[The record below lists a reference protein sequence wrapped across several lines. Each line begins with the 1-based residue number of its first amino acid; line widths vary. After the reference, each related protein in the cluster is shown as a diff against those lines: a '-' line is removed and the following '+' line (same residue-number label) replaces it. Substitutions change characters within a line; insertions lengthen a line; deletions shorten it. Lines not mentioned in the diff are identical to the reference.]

1 MKTNKKGFTLIELI
15 IVSTIMVMIMGAIL
29 NFIQPMNNFYQR
41 TLYNSDANDVGN
53 ILQDTFESQIRY
65 ATNIC
70 VLEGYEGVPAVVDG
84 YLRDSTGGKAINAK
98 YTDVIVIDND
108 SLRGSVMAGYDENG
122 NVAHRKRARGQLLYA
137 PLNKDGIDM
146 DKLEIVGGEPL
157 YSDMKCEFEG
167 YINVD
172 DSKNN
177 CLTLSSKLYKP
188 EGNGTS
194 YDFKKLIFNQKRDF
208 ELVNINLRSDV
219 ITKYSKYSAEYYTT
233 RVDTNDPTKYLAQT
247 LDYAKFAR
255 ESTSTSSNPNVSYL
269 YNGND
274 ENGNAISFTYIFYTK
289 SVPDNEKVTITV
301 KHEDGATIAEKT
313 DFSSGSIVT
322 DAMLTEWKTLA
333 NSPAYVGLHQIGSD
347 WYRITF
353 KYFDANGA
361 DFETIKDA
369 AITNDLELIARYD
382 KQIVPSPS
390 FWVKFYDRFDDSN
403 VWIDDAN
410 GKYNSN
416 PYWSVPIYT
425 PVCSEGDDVLDSIE
439 VKYPGGDG
447 VHEFDHWEDG
457 SGNVLALNEL
467 GTTSHGNNLYYRTIY
482 GDEEYFA
489 VYKDPAVLTF
499 VDETDAELNPSGDSD
514 VVTIRHS
521 ATGNEVTLSSEFT
534 TSPEIQAFINAKTA
548 AKKTITWK
556 VYDSSNNY
564 VADLETMSSFP
575 DTENNFWVKPELGD
589 MPAATLPS
597 SVIETEKN
605 VSNLAYYAG
614 TEKVGNDYKNF
625 HYPTVNLKFSYRN
638 NSDTDID
645 NVTITV
651 EVEFNV
657 DIESLGVVISDENGS
672 VSLSGNKLYIT
683 KTGNLPK
690 YQSGDISLG
699 CKVQYIEKI
708 YDEQAAKDM
717 LKVLNVKHY

>member
-108 SLRGSVMAGYDENG
+108 SLRGGVMAGFDFSNP
-122 NVAHRKRARGQLLYA
+122 NDTVAHRKRARGQLLYA

-172 DSKNN
+172 DAKNN

-255 ESTSTSSNPNVSYL
+255 ETTSTSSNPNVSYL

-313 DFSSGSIVT
+313 DFTSGSIVT

-425 PVCSEGDDVLDSIE
+425 PVCSEGDDLLDSIE

-457 SGNVLALNEL
+457 SGNVLALNEY
-467 GTTSHGNNLYYRTIY
+467 GTTSHGNDLYYRTIY

-489 VYKDPAVLTF
+489 VYKDPAELRF
-499 VDETDAELNPSGDSD
+499 VQEDDSDLPGGDNVVIIKHSASGSD
-514 VVTIRHS
+514 VV
-521 ATGNEVTLSSEFT
+521 SSNDFKAK
-534 TSPEIQAFINAKTA
+534 IDNNAYVNAINAA
-548 AKKTITWK
+548 HKTITWE
-556 VYDSSNNY
+556 VFDSSNTPIGLLSEITSFPESENSFKVKAI
-564 VADLETMSSFP
+564 VADPPASGANLQITNLTKPEPANWGTYCSCPQITIKNVGTGASVDNEKTVEIEFSDTVGSINGAWGIVDASEITVNGNFISFP
-575 DTENNFWVKPELGD
+575 T
-589 MPAATLPS
+589 
-597 SVIETEKN
+597 
-605 VSNLAYYAG
+605 
-614 TEKVGNDYKNF
+614 
-625 HYPTVNLKFSYRN
+625 
-638 NSDTDID
+638 
-645 NVTITV
+645 
-651 EVEFNV
+651 
-657 DIESLGVVISDENGS
+657 
-672 VSLSGNKLYIT
+672 
-683 KTGNLPK
+683 
-690 YQSGDISLG
+690 
-699 CKVQYIEKI
+699 
-708 YDEQAAKDM
+708 
-717 LKVLNVKHY
+717 KVLNPNSEAIQYFQIYSANNNNQFKPVNARIY

>member
-289 SVPDNEKVTITV
+289 SVPDNENVTITV
-301 KHEDGATIAEKT
+301 KHEDGATIAEET
-313 DFSSGSIVT
+313 NFTSGSIVT
-322 DAMLTEWKTLA
+322 DAMLTNWKTLA
-333 NSPAYVGLHQIGSD
+333 NAPAYVGLHQIGSEY
-347 WYRITF
+347 YRITF

-382 KQIVPSPS
+382 KQKVPSPS
-390 FWVKFYDRFDDSN
+390 FHVTFYDRFDNSN
-403 VWIDDAN
+403 AWIDDAN

-425 PVCSEGDDVLDSIE
+425 PVCSEGDGLLDEIE

-457 SGNVLALNEL
+457 SGNVLALNER
-467 GTTSHGNNLYYRTIY
+467 GTTSHGDDLYYRTIY

-489 VYKDPAVLTF
+489 VYKDPAELTF
-499 VDETDAELNPSGDSD
+499 IQDDGVEMGKVIIKHSSSYADLTSNSDYITNIANNSYVNAKQAAKKKIVWEVLDSGDNPVCNLDSMTEFPDNTYRIKARLEDMPEGLNITSFGVPTLNWGVAEYPITISNATSDNLYIKTMTVNFPSSFAFDSYYCYDNSRNSSGTISAGASSVTITFPKDKWNAPMVPANGTLSVTLQLKRSNPNQIDPNNESASAYELSIGDVTVDET
-514 VVTIRHS
+514 
-521 ATGNEVTLSSEFT
+521 FT
-534 TSPEIQAFINAKTA
+534 
-548 AKKTITWK
+548 
-556 VYDSSNNY
+556 D
-564 VADLETMSSFP
+564 
-575 DTENNFWVKPELGD
+575 
-589 MPAATLPS
+589 
-597 SVIETEKN
+597 
-605 VSNLAYYAG
+605 
-614 TEKVGNDYKNF
+614 
-625 HYPTVNLKFSYRN
+625 
-638 NSDTDID
+638 
-645 NVTITV
+645 
-651 EVEFNV
+651 
-657 DIESLGVVISDENGS
+657 
-672 VSLSGNKLYIT
+672 
-683 KTGNLPK
+683 
-690 YQSGDISLG
+690 
-699 CKVQYIEKI
+699 
-708 YDEQAAKDM
+708 
-717 LKVLNVKHY
+717 

>member
-167 YINVD
+167 YINID

-301 KHEDGATIAEKT
+301 KHEDGATIAENT
-313 DFSSGSIVT
+313 DFTSGSIVT
-322 DAMLTEWKTLA
+322 DAMLTEWKNLA

-390 FWVKFYDRFDDSN
+390 FHVTFYDRFDDSN
-403 VWIDDAN
+403 AWIDDAN

-425 PVCSEGDDVLDSIE
+425 PVCSEGDDVLDEIE

-457 SGNVLALNEL
+457 LGNVLALNER
-467 GTTSHGNNLYYRTIY
+467 GTTSHGDDLYYRTIY

-489 VYKDPAVLTF
+489 VYKDPAELTF
-499 VDETDAELNPSGDSD
+499 IQDDGVEMGKVIIKHSSSYADLTSNSDYISNIANNSYVNAKQAANKIIVWEVLDTSDNPVCNLDSMTEFPDNTYRIKARLEDKTTPPGAFEVNITINVVDGSNNLFQFNNAGGVEPDFEVYSGDGSTCL
-514 VVTIRHS
+514 VPRTKNWSGSILSGQVHAGETYKFYIYS
-521 ATGNEVTLSSEFT
+521 TNMTLNYAYNGTVTLT
-534 TSPEIQAFINAKTA
+534 GDA
-548 AKKTITWK
+548 
-556 VYDSSNNY
+556 NY
-564 VADLETMSSFP
+564 E
-575 DTENNFWVKPELGD
+575 
-589 MPAATLPS
+589 
-597 SVIETEKN
+597 
-605 VSNLAYYAG
+605 Y
-614 TEKVGNDYKNF
+614 
-625 HYPTVNLKFSYRN
+625 
-638 NSDTDID
+638 
-645 NVTITV
+645 
-651 EVEFNV
+651 
-657 DIESLGVVISDENGS
+657 NGS
-672 VSLSGNKLYIT
+672 GLV
-683 KTGNLPK
+683 
-690 YQSGDISLG
+690 
-699 CKVQYIEKI
+699 
-708 YDEQAAKDM
+708 
-717 LKVLNVKHY
+717 LK

>member
-167 YINVD
+167 YINID
-172 DSKNN
+172 DAKNN

-255 ESTSTSSNPNVSYL
+255 ETTSTSSNPNVSYL

-289 SVPDNEKVTITV
+289 SVPDNENVTITV

-313 DFSSGSIVT
+313 NFTSGSIVT
-322 DAMLTEWKTLA
+322 DAMLTEWKNLA
-333 NSPAYVGLHQIGSD
+333 NDSNYVGLHQIGSD

-382 KQIVPSPS
+382 KQKVPSPS
-390 FWVKFYDRFDDSN
+390 FHVRFYDRFDNSN
-403 VWIDDAN
+403 AWIDDAN

-425 PVCSEGDDVLDSIE
+425 PACSEGDDVLDDSE
-439 VKYPGGDG
+439 VMIPGGDS
-447 VHEFDHWEDG
+447 VHEFDHWEDS
-457 SGNVLALNEL
+457 SGNVLVA
-467 GTTSHGNNLYYRTIY
+467 GGRAIY

-489 VYKDPAVLTF
+489 VYKDPAELTF
-499 VDETDAELNPSGDSD
+499 IQDDGVEMGKVIIKHSSSYADLTSNSDYISNIANNSYVNAKQAAKKKIVWEVLDSNDNPVCNLDSMTEFPDNTYRIKAKLEDKPEELVIDYAQMVSSVTTATDTIQYKFKLTNYTSD
-514 VVTIRHS
+514 VVS
-521 ATGNEVTLSSEFT
+521 DF
-534 TSPEIQAFINAKTA
+534 
-548 AKKTITWK
+548 
-556 VYDSSNNY
+556 
-564 VADLETMSSFP
+564 
-575 DTENNFWVKPELGD
+575 
-589 MPAATLPS
+589 
-597 SVIETEKN
+597 
-605 VSNLAYYAG
+605 
-614 TEKVGNDYKNF
+614 
-625 HYPTVNLKFSYRN
+625 KFSFDTPVDAYRASEIIN
-638 NSDTDID
+638 GYKYTLVVSGK
-645 NVTITV
+645 TITV
-651 EVEFNV
+651 EPNTSAWEPITIDPNSS
-657 DIESLGVVISDENGS
+657 IE
-672 VSLSGNKLYIT
+672 IT
-683 KTGNLPK
+683 IDVYK
-690 YQSGDISLG
+690 YNDGKWDPSYDYSIDPASIT
-699 CKVQYIEKI
+699 VEKI
-708 YDEQAAKDM
+708 S
-717 LKVLNVKHY
+717 